1 VELDNPVYLD
11 NRTAVFDAATKC
23 GARGRPTVAKGSL
36 LTREYLERAFAE
48 WQEERDGSDVTMEL
62 ETGSDGAVA
71 AKFTPGAD

>member
-36 LTREYLERAFAE
+36 LT
-48 WQEERDGSDVTMEL
+48 
-62 ETGSDGAVA
+62 
-71 AKFTPGAD
+71 